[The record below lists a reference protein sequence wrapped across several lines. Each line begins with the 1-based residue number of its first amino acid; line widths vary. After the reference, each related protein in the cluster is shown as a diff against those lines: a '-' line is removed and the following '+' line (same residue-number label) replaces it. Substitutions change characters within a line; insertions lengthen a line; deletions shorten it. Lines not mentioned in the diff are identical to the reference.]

1 MEQLKKQWING
12 IRISWRLFLLFFMV
26 TVTYQFG
33 AFGATLLSEL
43 IGVES
48 LKEWFM
54 GLFAIASI
62 ILFPVVV
69 SYMADNVGL
78 KAEVYDF
85 SFTKRVKKK

>member
-54 GLFAIASI
+54 GLFAIACI